1 MKKNIFLVLCISF
14 ICFGCSAEAEWEKLK
29 VKEVVKTD
37 PVIDWSATADSCTYV
52 LIEQFMN
59 KEKGTFWKSPKDV
72 SGGSYNIYWQHG
84 TCDGCRYI
92 FL

>member
-37 PVIDWSATADSCTYV
+37 PVIDWSATAV
-52 LIEQFMN
+52 PM
-59 KEKGTFWKSPKDV
+59 
-72 SGGSYNIYWQHG
+72 
-84 TCDGCRYI
+84 
-92 FL
+92 FLLSSL

>member
-14 ICFGCSAEAEWEKLK
+14 ICFSCSAEAEWEKLK

-52 LIEQFMN
+52 LIE
-59 KEKGTFWKSPKDV
+59 
-72 SGGSYNIYWQHG
+72 
-84 TCDGCRYI
+84 
-92 FL
+92 